1 MTKPMDIE
9 EVAEAVEMLE
19 EFDKSLPS
27 VEKIDYFQDGIQL
40 LNDYLADN
48 PETPHA
54 TFINN
59 IKTRHTR
66 RLLQFLT
73 TIDSSNMLSWFK
85 VIGALLEARK
95 ELEKLYITHPGLK
108 SDYDGFVAEW
118 REAPE
123 FKRVI
128 DGILKEN
135 KK

>member
-19 EFDKSLPS
+19 AFDTSLPS

-59 IKTRHTR
+59 IKARHTR

-85 VIGALLEARK
+85 VIGALLEARE
-95 ELEKLYITHPGLK
+95 ELEKLYATYPGLK
-108 SDYDGFVAEW
+108 SDYDRFVAEW
-118 REAPE
+118 SETPE
-123 FKRVI
+123 FKRII
-128 DGILKEN
+128 DGILKE
-135 KK
+135 KE

>member
-1 MTKPMDIE
+1 MTKPMDIV

-19 EFDKSLPS
+19 AFDKSLPS

-59 IKTRHTR
+59 IKARHTR

-73 TIDSSNMLSWFK
+73 IIDSSNMLSWFK
-85 VIGALLEARK
+85 VIVALFEAK
-95 ELEKLYITHPGLK
+95 EELEKLYASYPGLK
-108 SDYDGFVAEW
+108 SDYDRFVAEW
-118 REAPE
+118 GDTPE
-123 FKRVI
+123 FKRII
-128 DGILKEN
+128 DGILKE
-135 KK
+135 KEK